1 MNKDKK
7 IMYDAWI
14 DDILDNVRNNV
25 LGEYYHK
32 YLDNPYYREVIKRM
46 LKNSRFDKDISS
58 SSEKPVLVF
67 KYGNDYTVENGPYTL
82 RFLENVYGVD
92 KFADR
97 NTLHM
102 IYLFTIKHIIDTQG
116 EENILTESNDNQ
128 EFLNKVVDRLL
139 KESEY
144 RIWTHSQYDYIRTK
158 INSQYLKKIR
168 AEIKFGLV
176 NTWREGES
184 EYFDMLQVQN
194 NSLRNE
200 PRKYEYLEDYE
211 RDQLKNIYGLTD
223 DEMVKVVYKYYTKL
237 YNNIYKSYLEMDE
250 DNKVPTSEP
259 EKWFR
264 GDEVFEI
271 GGRLNESYSEPK
283 LEKIV
288 NHFFNR
294 IDFDDDKEL
303 VSIKDYSN
311 NHGIN
316 TFLEYSSF
324 CTWET
329 LETYI
334 PGKIMWVLEHI
345 YGLNKKEQLEAGY
358 SINNLIRK
366 RLKNCELKNRYNFN
380 NYMSDEDYKKSIDYN
395 TNKHLNESLSSE
407 VNKKVSFL
415 RRITNQ
421 LIKETKYK
429 IYREGLVMMIRINY
443 PHVDNSQ
450 GQVYSI
456 REIDNMRDKT
466 FRVGVAGVNYLR
478 NMYGLTKSESVE
490 ILNNYY
496 ITLFEDIWDSIL
508 RNQDLDHYEDDDY
521 DSDWLSTN
529 LNESLDSTVNHIVDK
544 VFKNN
549 PNLTKGDVDSI
560 FRKKYE
566 MNKQDADQAMV
577 IYLSKQQSLN
587 ESVDWDKIGKV
598 IRDPDK
604 SQQIYTL
611 LVGMFPNA
619 KEVIDYN
626 YYGDN
631 EEPNPNDTF
640 AEMKGFLWDID
651 KNIIKGPTLELAS
664 QFKIENE
671 YKQDLEQHYNDYV
684 EGKLDKFF
692 RESPN
697 DPRDITPEQY
707 ENMPPI
713 MVMDGGVIDGNHRAF
728 LAQKAGAKLPTF
740 EIVSTP
746 NTHPNAKKILS
757 LIHPN
762 DKDRDG
768 IPNRLDISQQPNLNE
783 STEEPKGMNLKFLF
797 KVADSLI
804 KEIEIDDYPM
814 GKSRG
819 FGPWSEMSTGG
830 RGFWV
835 GLRKHAKDT
844 YGLTQSETEM
854 VSDLVWDSLNS
865 KNIHLPTHL
874 LIDAGR
880 LSEQHYEDWDER
892 SREQNINLLK
902 AKGITLLSTDYNVP
916 FYKRIDSKEIRFL
929 NKVADIIINQTKIET
944 IGDVED
950 GDFVVISPFGKHDY
964 TNLINEYM
972 HGGFERHVKEIY
984 GIGDNQMTFPTTN
997 SLGTTDE
1004 TMFLWGMYKD
1014 KLQRKHI
1021 KTMYPDLDIR
1031 DDSIIIEN
1039 DLTGDERKSLLQSF
1053 EVMDTPEEI
1062 ASEELGNM
1070 IKWVKTLPEELFL
1083 YRVLYL
1089 DDVNDINYDE
1099 LGSHYSQDRTDLIN
1113 NHYDR
1118 GSIYGDMGEHTY
1130 LITVKVPK
1138 SEVDVMET
1146 LNNNILYPHEKEIT
1160 LKGKGRGATYLDIEK
1175 I

>member
-1 MNKDKK
+1 MDNDKL
-7 IMYDAWI
+7 MYDAWME
-14 DDILDNVRNNV
+14 DILDDVRDNVV
-25 LGEYYHK
+25 GEYYHNYLNKKFYREILKDLLHRTKLVYEHKYPSKGPVAHFNYDGGYELESPSNTINHIEK
-32 YLDNPYYREVIKRM
+32 YLVPENE
-46 LKNSRFDKDISS
+46 L
-58 SSEKPVLVF
+58 
-67 KYGNDYTVENGPYTL
+67 NDL
-82 RFLENVYGVD
+82 HNVYYFILKKIV
-92 KFADR
+92 
-97 NTLHM
+97 N
-102 IYLFTIKHIIDTQG
+102 TQG
-116 EENILTESNDNQ
+116 EENILTESNDKLK
-128 EFLNKVVDRLL
+128 EYLDKVVDRLL

-184 EYFDMLQVQN
+184 EYFDMYQVQN

-271 GGRLNESYSEPK
+271 GGRLNES
-283 LEKIV
+283 
-288 NHFFNR
+288 
-294 IDFDDDKEL
+294 
-303 VSIKDYSN
+303 
-311 NHGIN
+311 
-316 TFLEYSSF
+316 
-324 CTWET
+324 
-329 LETYI
+329 
-334 PGKIMWVLEHI
+334 
-345 YGLNKKEQLEAGY
+345 
-358 SINNLIRK
+358 
-366 RLKNCELKNRYNFN
+366 
-380 NYMSDEDYKKSIDYN
+380 
-395 TNKHLNESLSSE
+395 LSSR
-407 VNKKVSFL
+407 VNKD
-415 RRITNQ
+415 
-421 LIKETKYK
+421 
-429 IYREGLVMMIRINY
+429 
-443 PHVDNSQ
+443 VD
-450 GQVYSI
+450 
-456 REIDNMRDKT
+456 D
-466 FRVGVAGVNYLR
+466 
-478 NMYGLTKSESVE
+478 
-490 ILNNYY
+490 
-496 ITLFEDIWDSIL
+496 LFKD
-508 RNQDLDHYEDDDY
+508 
-521 DSDWLSTN
+521 
-529 LNESLDSTVNHIVDK
+529 DSTLKGEENIK
-544 VFKNN
+544 NKFKK
-549 PNLTKGDVDSI
+549 LFGMDDWV
-560 FRKKYE
+560 
-566 MNKQDADQAMV
+566 ADHAMV
-577 IYLSKQQSLN
+577 LYLSKQQSLN

-604 SQQIYTL
+604 SKHIYTL

-757 LIHPN
+757 IIHPN

-783 STEEPKGMNLKFLF
+783 SDRQGRFLDRIIEQLVKETIIYPSEGMISLPNEPDDKYNARKIFDPKDYFYNRFLSNIIHHSRDFYGLSDEEIDYVWKNYFYEIKTNYYYLKELNESTEKPKGFNLKYLF
-797 KVADSLI
+797 KVADSII
-804 KEIEIDDYPM
+804 KEIEISNDNF
-814 GKSRG
+814 KSRG
-819 FGPWSEMSTGG
+819 FGAWSEMSTGG

-835 GLRKHAKDT
+835 GLEKHAKDI
-844 YGLTQSETEM
+844 YGLTQGETEM
-854 VSDLVWDSLNS
+854 VSGIVWDSLNA
-865 KNIHLPTHL
+865 KNILVYKVTPENRFRSL
-874 LIDAGR
+874 R
-880 LSEQHYEDWDER
+880 EQHYEDWDER

-902 AKGITLLSTDYNVP
+902 TKGITILSTDSNVP
-916 FYKRIDSKEIRFL
+916 FFKRIDSKEIRYL
-929 NKVADIIINQTKIET
+929 KNVVDRLDKESKIEV
-944 IGDVED
+944 IGGDYAIED
-950 GDFVVISPFGKHDY
+950 EDFLLITPFGKFDFTDFMREY
-964 TNLINEYM
+964 SNRRFEKYIND
-972 HGGFERHVKEIY
+972 IY
-984 GIGDNQMTFPTTN
+984 AVGDNQIMFPTHN
-997 SLGTTDE
+997 SISQIGE
-1004 TMFLWGMYKD
+1004 NYFLWGMYKD
-1014 KLQRKHI
+1014 KLKRKYL
-1021 KTMYPDLDIR
+1021 KLVNPGLPDIPDEA
-1031 DDSIIIEN
+1031 IIIEN
-1039 DLTGDERKSLLQSF
+1039 DLTSDEHKSLLQSF

-1089 DDVNDINYDE
+1089 NEVNDINYEE

-1118 GSIYGDMGEHTY
+1118 GSIYGDMGEHAY

-1160 LKGKGRGATYLDIEK
+1160 LKDKGRGAQYLDIEK